1 MKPVYQELIS
11 KIVAMQNCN
20 KSENFDWYDRHE
32 LAIEEIEN
40 NNLPSGSGIDSGTRV
55 NLDKTTANKLV
66 IDSSYHCMNQDG
78 YYDGWIDFTVTVTP
92 SLLSDIDIDIKGN
105 FSQRHNKYAD
115 VKDYLY
121 DVFNM
126 SLCTLV

>member
-1 MKPVYQELIS
+1 MKPLYQELIS
-11 KIVAMQNCN
+11 KIVAMENCQKTGN
-20 KSENFDWYDRHE
+20 TQWEDNHS
-32 LAIEEIEN
+32 LAIHEIEMD
-40 NNLPSGSGIDSGTRV
+40 NLPSGSGIDSGTRV

-66 IDSSYHCMNQDG
+66 LDSSYHCMNQDG
-78 YYDGWIDFTVTVTP
+78 FYDGWIDFTVIVTP
-92 SLLSDIDIDIKGN
+92 SLLFDIDIDIKGN

-121 DVFNM
+121 DVFSM

>member
-11 KIVAMQNCN
+11 KIVAMENCEKTGN
-20 KSENFDWYDRHE
+20 TEWYDNHS
-32 LAIEEIEN
+32 LAIHDIEMD
-40 NNLPSGSGIDSGTRV
+40 NLPSGSGIDSGTRV

-66 IDSSYHCMNQDG
+66 LDSSYHCMNQDG
-78 YYDGWIDFTVTVTP
+78 FYDGWIDFTVTVTP
-92 SLLSDIDIDIKGN
+92 SLLSGIDIDIKGN

-115 VKDYLY
+115 VKEYLQ
-121 DVFNM
+121 DVFSM